1 MLNETTKEIIIGRLV
16 KTSQPEKIILF
27 GSYSRGEQKP
37 GSDIDLFVVQNTKES
52 PYKRAV
58 TYRKA
63 LLDLGLS
70 FDIIVRTPE
79 EVREWQNVK
88 GSFIHTVLSEGSVI
102 YEK

>member
-1 MLNETTKEIIIGRLV
+1 MLNKVTKDRIVGRLV

-27 GSYSRGEQKP
+27 GSYSRGEQKAD
-37 GSDIDLFVVQNTKES
+37 SDIDLFIIQYTKES
-52 PYKRAV
+52 PYRRAV

-79 EVREWQNVK
+79 EVREWQDVK